1 MYMFLFIFRQNNQL
15 RWLHVTSMESTQSAL
30 LNQIRILEQSI
41 CKLSELLQS
50 KCNALRKKTHKSAA
64 VLEAKKSSLWIFY
77 LTDRIIRKIL
87 TIQLRKVFNSPVG
100 NFYQYCGPVPD
111 VIVFD
116 LLIAFKQSI
125 MKNLRLLKLVLTRF
139 YRIDQLQFWLHIFQ
153 WLLSLLCCVHLK
165 LTLVNWQEY
174 STL

>member
-1 MYMFLFIFRQNNQL
+1 
-15 RWLHVTSMESTQSAL
+15 MESTRSAL

-41 CKLSELLQS
+41 CNFLNYYESNVTLSE
-50 KCNALRKKTHKSAA
+50 KKNHKSAA
-64 VLEAKKSSLWIFY
+64 VLEAKKSSLRIFY

-100 NFYQYCGPVPD
+100 NFYQYCGLVPD

-116 LLIAFKQSI
+116 LLITFKQSI
-125 MKNLRLLKLVLTRF
+125 TKNLQLLKLVLTRF

-153 WLLSLLCCVHLK
+153 RLLSLLCCVHLK
-165 LTLVNWQEY
+165 LTLVN
-174 STL
+174 